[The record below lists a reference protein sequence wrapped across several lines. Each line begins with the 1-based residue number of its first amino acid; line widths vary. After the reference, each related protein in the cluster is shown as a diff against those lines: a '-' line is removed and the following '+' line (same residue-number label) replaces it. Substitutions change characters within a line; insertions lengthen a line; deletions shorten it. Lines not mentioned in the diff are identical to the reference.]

1 MQFSA
6 HHVVPLRHLA
16 LQPSLN
22 ASRRWGVWGGWGV
35 QFCWMQFCNGHGIAA
50 LHFCA
55 SALLRTVVR
64 CTILR
69 CRAVRCTFERCR
81 AFRDALFSW
90 GGSPVQLQTAFPDH
104 QHQIW
109 KMVIAHRAED
119 DLPLVIV
126 RSGHQLFYHIEFWSP
141 KVIRLPHTLPALDEI
156 SIIILYLADLTDLN
170 CDVGGLTQLLQ
181 CFPSTFPHK

>member
-1 MQFSA
+1 MG
-6 HHVVPLRHLA
+6 VGG
-16 LQPSLN
+16 
-22 ASRRWGVWGGWGV
+22 RWGVH
-35 QFCWMQFCNGHGIAA
+35 FCWMQFCNGHGIAA

-109 KMVIAHRAED
+109 KMVIAHRDED
-119 DLPLVIV
+119 VSLVVSV
-126 RSGHQLFYHIEFWSP
+126 RWGHQLFCHFEFLSP

-156 SIIILYLADLTDLN
+156 SILIWTWPTRPTRPTRLTWPTFYFNFNL
-170 CDVGGLTQLLQ
+170 GLQPLW
-181 CFPSTFPHK
+181 FYVSTP

>member
-1 MQFSA
+1 M
-6 HHVVPLRHLA
+6 
-16 LQPSLN
+16 
-22 ASRRWGVWGGWGV
+22 GGYGGDKGGV

-119 DLPLVIV
+119 VSLVVSV
-126 RSGHQLFYHIEFWSP
+126 RSVVLSYWILVAKSYSTSTHTACFGWDIYSYIEPDRPDRPDRHF
-141 KVIRLPHTLPALDEI
+141 I
-156 SIIILYLADLTDLN
+156 SISIDAFNHWFYVT
-170 CDVGGLTQLLQ
+170 T
-181 CFPSTFPHK
+181 P